1 MHDHVSVR
9 TRLLGNSPF
18 RLCAIGLGGLVVL
31 VAVAIVAWDRWSGF
45 PGRRWNVD
53 VDGGAGEL
61 LREAV
66 LPLFQESLGSLDGF
80 LEELEFVG
88 LKRDGLLPGTGLS
101 ETLFRGRWQRAG
113 VGGWV
118 GGGGGLDGKIYF
130 CSTVEVSLSKLSS
143 IRNASF
149 SWSEKD
155 RAIVL
160 DPIIR

>member
-1 MHDHVSVR
+1 MATS
-9 TRLLGNSPF
+9 
-18 RLCAIGLGGLVVL
+18 
-31 VAVAIVAWDRWSGF
+31 
-45 PGRRWNVD
+45 
-53 VDGGAGEL
+53 
-61 LREAV
+61 
-66 LPLFQESLGSLDGF
+66 
-80 LEELEFVG
+80 
-88 LKRDGLLPGTGLS
+88 
-101 ETLFRGRWQRAG
+101 G

-118 GGGGGLDGKIYF
+118 GGGLDGKIYF